1 MSTGEDAYTANSR
14 TGFKKPRLQR
24 ACDVCRRRKNR
35 CDGDRLSGR
44 KCTVCSTNDF
54 ECTYVEAGK
63 IRRISREYVE
73 SLEKRLEQMERLF
86 SQFCPDVNIAELLL
100 KEGDN
105 NDAPTRHDASHSSSS
120 ALASHML
127 YRSPTLG
134 SGNQTP
140 TPEEPVSSDEE
151 VDMLELKLSESIRKM
166 TIDPTRHRFFGKSSG
181 ITLIQ
186 QALDLKNE
194 HTGDQAENML
204 DIFYRDVPK
213 SVGIHQCDTQGNRGE
228 NPPYIFPEPDLSRKL
243 IDLYF
248 IHNNPMVPLLHRPT
262 FERKYADGSHL
273 RNTAFGAVVLLVCA
287 VAAPGCDDPRVR
299 PPGAPTEYSAGWQY
313 FDQVQ
318 IMKKALLAPPCLE
331 DMQMYCLSAIYVQGT
346 RTPQACWTIV
356 GIGIRLAL
364 EVGAHRQK
372 VYNRKPTVE
381 DELWKRAFW
390 VLVSLDRAYSS
401 SLGRP
406 CAIHD
411 TDFDLDLPTVCDDEY
426 WEHQDPE
433 QQFKQPPGTPS
444 YVAYFVSALKLSQI
458 LAFALRTIYSIKR
471 SKVLL
476 GFVGH
481 KWEQHI
487 VAELDSA
494 LNEWIDSVPEHI
506 RWNPNIQD
514 PTFLLQS
521 CALYASY
528 YHTQIIVHRPFI
540 PSPRKPSPLS
550 YPSLAIC
557 TNAARSCSHVIDTC
571 AQRADTDRPFV
582 PAGIQAAA
590 IMAGIILLVNIWGGK
605 RTGLIIHPEKEMAD
619 VHKCMAMLKLYERR
633 YPWARKGWDVLYKLA
648 SVGKLPLPQ
657 ARPARTG
664 KREREEDAP
673 STISVPQIG
682 QPESRP
688 RDIAGPSRLA
698 GDGSAQHLLPQGIQT
713 PPVLMNQ
720 PSQTT
725 CSQMQSQQQTRQHF
739 AQPPTHGPMGSD
751 SAASSVLQRP
761 QPQLDLHL
769 DGSDPFRVWPSGEVS
784 GLDLS
789 SIMMAYD
796 SLYAGAV
803 EAGGSSTHDLNAGDA
818 TSANEAP
825 HTPNGID
832 DFLLQLMRQP
842 QPQKPLASGA
852 DGSAVGGYESVGMNR
867 AMEASQSMS
876 SDDMMSIWSNA
887 PDGFEVDNWSAYLR
901 SVSGTNYNDGTQP
914 WQQQDG
920 ES

>member
-1 MSTGEDAYTANSR
+1 MSTGEDVYIANSR
-14 TGFKKPRLQR
+14 TGKKPRLQR

-151 VDMLELKLSESIRKM
+151 VDKFELKLSESIRKM

-213 SVGIHQCDTQGNRGE
+213 SIDTPQRHTQGKNRE
-228 NPPYIFPEPDLSRKL
+228 AASYTFPEPDLCRTL
-243 IDLYF
+243 VDLYF
-248 IHNNPMVPLLHRPT
+248 THNNLIAPVLHRPT
-262 FERKYADGSHL
+262 FERKYASGLHL
-273 RNTAFGAVVLLVCA
+273 RDTAFGAVVLLVCA
-287 VAAPGCDDPRVR
+287 VAAPGCDDPRVL
-299 PPGAPTEYSAGWQY
+299 PPGSPIEYSAGWQY
-313 FDQVQ
+313 FEQVQ
-318 IMKKALLAPPCLE
+318 IMKKALLGPPCLE
-331 DMQMYCLSAIYVQGT
+331 DMQVYCLSAFYVQGT
-346 RTPQACWTIV
+346 WTPQSCWTIV
-356 GIGIRLAL
+356 GVGIRLAQ
-364 EVGAHRQK
+364 EVGAHRRK
-372 VYNRKPTVE
+372 VYGRRPTVE

-390 VLVSLDRAYSS
+390 ILVSLDRAYSS
-401 SLGRP
+401 ALGRP
-406 CAIHD
+406 CAIQD
-411 TDFDLDLPTVCDDEY
+411 TDFDVDLPVVCDDEY
-426 WEHQDPE
+426 WEHANSDQA
-433 QQFKQPPGTPS
+433 FKQPPGKPS
-444 YVAYFVSALKLSQI
+444 SVAYFVSALKLSQI
-458 LAFALRTIYSIKR
+458 LAFALRTIYSINR
-471 SKVLL
+471 SKILL

-494 LNEWIDSVPEHI
+494 LNSWIDSVPEHL

-514 PTFLLQS
+514 PIFLIQS

-540 PSPRKPSPLS
+540 PLPRKPSPLS

-557 TNAARSCSHVIDTC
+557 TNAARSCSHVVDAC
-571 AQRADTDRPFV
+571 VRRADTDMLFV
-582 PAGIQAAA
+582 PSGVQAAA
-590 IMAGIILLVNIWGGK
+590 ITAGIVLLVNIWGGK
-605 RTGLIIHPEKEMAD
+605 RTGLIINPEKEMAD
-619 VHKCMAMLKLYERR
+619 VHKCMAMLKLCERR
-633 YPWARKGWDVLYKLA
+633 YPWAGNSWDVLYKLA
-648 SVGKLPLPQ
+648 SAGDLPLPK
-657 ARPARTG
+657 ARPAGTG
-664 KREREEDAP
+664 KREREDDTP
-673 STISVPQIG
+673 SAALLPQSG
-682 QPESRP
+682 QLEFEP
-688 RDIAGPSRLA
+688 RAIAGSSRVA
-698 GDGSAQHLLPQGIQT
+698 GDGSVQHVLAQGTQASH
-713 PPVLMNQ
+713 VSW
-720 PSQTT
+720 SQTIPT
-725 CSQMQSQQQTRQHF
+725 AYSQMQSQQQTQQHSIPLPIHD
-739 AQPPTHGPMGSD
+739 QMGSD
-751 SAASSVLQRP
+751 TAASSVLQP
-761 QPQLDLHL
+761 QQPQLALHL
-769 DGSDPFRVWPSGEVS
+769 NGHDRFQAWPDGDISGI
-784 GLDLS
+784 DLS
-789 SIMMAYD
+789 TIMAAYD
-796 SLYAGAV
+796 SLHAGTV
-803 EAGGSSTHDLNAGDA
+803 NAGDPSTHDLNAGDA
-818 TSANEAP
+818 ASSNEAP
-825 HTPNGID
+825 HTPYGID
-832 DFLLQLMRQP
+832 DFLLQLMQQQQP
-842 QPQKPLASGA
+842 QPPLASGA
-852 DGSAVGGYESVGMNR
+852 EGSAVGGYESVGMNR

-914 WQQQDG
+914 WQQQDR